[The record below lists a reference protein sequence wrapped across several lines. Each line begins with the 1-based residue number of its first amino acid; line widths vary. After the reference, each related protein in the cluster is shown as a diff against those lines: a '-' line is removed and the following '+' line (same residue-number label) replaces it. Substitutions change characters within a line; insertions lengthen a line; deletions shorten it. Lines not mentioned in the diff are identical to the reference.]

1 MRKSTLTYWLFLG
14 AIFTM
19 SWACSDSDDDGG
31 GQPPVN
37 PTEASVTVTP
47 DTMILSGTSAGRQTF
62 NLKVEGDTWE
72 ITKPG
77 DATWL
82 TVNPMS
88 GEEGDN
94 IIILQPEVNPNDAV
108 RTTYLTITL
117 KKSGKTA
124 RLGISQESGIVHY
137 NLQTDSL
144 ALVALYNAL
153 DGANWKKGTG
163 GGKATP
169 QTRANNQYPWDLSM
183 PVNTWSG
190 ITVATVEGE
199 PRVTEISLEMVD
211 GFKGTLPGE
220 IGNFNALK
228 VLSLNGKQL
237 TGKVPAEIVSLRTL
251 EEFNLFDAS
260 IDWVVPD
267 NIAQMENLK
276 VIYSVS
282 LGITVEDVAKLYNL
296 PKLEELS
303 LMTGALAGDLPE
315 GIGKLKN
322 LRVLNLQNTQLK
334 SLPAD
339 LGQCTKLEVIN
350 MEAANKLASLPAD
363 LSTLTEMRIFGMK
376 SCKALKSLPSGL
388 DKMTKMKEFYV
399 EGTSLS
405 APLDIQFFTNMPELE
420 TVYALKAN
428 LTGDI
433 AAFKNKKN
441 MVFLQINENQ
451 ITGELALSEMFGEKI
466 EHLEISN
473 NTISGT
479 LAGVGG
485 LTKLRQLSILNN
497 QITGEIPA
505 EIGQCTEL
513 RYFYANDNLLTGT
526 IPVEILNTKLYGGF
540 CFWLKNNHLSG
551 TLSDDLLNAPGTNPA
566 TTRFSDFAPATNI
579 CPQKDGFQFDN
590 CPTK

>member
-19 SWACSDSDDDGG
+19 SWACSDSDDDGS

-37 PTEASVTVTP
+37 PTDASVTVTP

-124 RLGISQESGIVHY
+124 RLGISQESGIIHY

-144 ALVALYNAL
+144 ALIALYNAL
-153 DGANWKKGTG
+153 DGANWKKGAG
-163 GGKATP
+163 GGKAIP
-169 QTRANNQYPWDLSM
+169 QTRANGVYPWDLNM

-303 LMTGALAGDLPE
+303 LITGALQGDLPA
-315 GIGKLKN
+315 GISKLKN
-322 LRVLNLQNTQLK
+322 LRVLSFPSSQLK
-334 SLPAD
+334 TLPDD
-339 LGQCTKLEVIN
+339 LGECSKLEELN
-350 MEAANKLASLPAD
+350 MEAAVKLTSIGNDFNA
-363 LSTLTEMRIFGMK
+363 LTEMQILNVKNCRK
-376 SCKALKSLPSGL
+376 LTALPAGL
-388 DKMTKMKEFYV
+388 DKMVRMREIYL
-399 EGTSLS
+399 EGTAL
-405 APLDIQFFTNMPELE
+405 ANPLDISFFTNMADLE
-420 TVYALKAN
+420 IVHALNTN

-433 AAFKNKKN
+433 AAFKNKKKLS
-441 MVFLQINENQ
+441 MLLLGENH
-451 ITGELALSEMFGEKI
+451 ITGELKLAEMFSEKI
-466 EHLEISN
+466 SYIGIATNS
-473 NTISGT
+473 IGGT
-479 LAGVGG
+479 LAGLETLTG
-485 LTKLRQLSILNN
+485 LSRLYINNN
-497 QITGEIPA
+497 QIEGEIPA
-505 EIGQCTEL
+505 GIGQCIKLEA
-513 RYFYANDNLLTGT
+513 FYAHDNLLTGN
-526 IPVEILNTKLYGGF
+526 IPVEILQTKIF
-540 CFWLKNNHLSG
+540 ASFNISLKNNHLSG
-551 TLSDDLLNAPGTNPA
+551 VISKELLDSDRFMNFNP
-566 TTRFSDFAPATNI
+566 TVTI
-579 CPQKDGFQFDN
+579 CPQKDGYQFDN